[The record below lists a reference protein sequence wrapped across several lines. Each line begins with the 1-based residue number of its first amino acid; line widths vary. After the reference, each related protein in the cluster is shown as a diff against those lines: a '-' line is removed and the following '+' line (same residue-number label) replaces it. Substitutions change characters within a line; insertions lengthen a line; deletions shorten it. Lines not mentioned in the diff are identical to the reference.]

1 MLDLEILQ
9 QIKKAPVA
17 ERLELVELILRSL
30 RDDITED
37 QQMRKKSK
45 RFKIR
50 KFNLGGEIHID
61 RDELYSDRG

>member
-30 RDDITED
+30 RNDIIED

>member
-30 RDDITED
+30 RNDITED